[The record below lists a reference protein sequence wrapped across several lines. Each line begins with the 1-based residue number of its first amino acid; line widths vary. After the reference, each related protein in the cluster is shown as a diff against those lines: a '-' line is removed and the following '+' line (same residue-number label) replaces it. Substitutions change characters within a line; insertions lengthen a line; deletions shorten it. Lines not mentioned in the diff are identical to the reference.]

1 MLGYFL
7 SHRYPYNNGTVHV
20 DSFVIFEIPVDDPI
34 RLLGAFVD
42 GMELSNFN
50 QTYRKIKKKKN
61 YVPPRQLFKIMVNA
75 SIFYWTGSRG
85 E

>member
-34 RLLGAFVD
+34 RLLGAFMD

-50 QTYRKIKKKKN
+50 QTYRKIKKNKN
-61 YVPPRQLFKIMVNA
+61 YVPPRQMSKTRAHAN
-75 SIFYWTGSRG
+75 IFS
-85 E
+85 